1 MSKISENGP
10 IIVEAGGG
18 VVCRN
23 HSGSIQVLLIYRNG
37 VWDLPKGK
45 LEEDESIAECAAREV
60 AEETGIALPVVNDFL
75 TVTRHGYKQK
85 GVEYIKSTH
94 WFMMRPSD
102 KIDSFTPQREEGV
115 TTVKWAK
122 LEVSV
127 NLVGYQNLQQVLKLA
142 LQWHKKKGTLEKSAP
157 ES

>member
-75 TVTRHGYKQK
+75 TVTRHGYKQ
-85 GVEYIKSTH
+85 
-94 WFMMRPSD
+94 
-102 KIDSFTPQREEGV
+102 
-115 TTVKWAK
+115 
-122 LEVSV
+122 
-127 NLVGYQNLQQVLKLA
+127 
-142 LQWHKKKGTLEKSAP
+142 
-157 ES
+157 